1 LCYFWFCGD
10 VGNLFRPTFC
20 TLAFMPV
27 YVYQGLESGQTFS
40 LEQRIV
46 EAALTHHPETGEP
59 VKRLIGKPAI
69 AFKGSGFY
77 ANDSKGASGSTKS
90 TEPAKADSSSESS
103 EPAKADSSSQTSSES
118 TAESSPKAE
127 SKPPEVFAVK
137 D

>member
-1 LCYFWFCGD
+1 
-10 VGNLFRPTFC
+10 
-20 TLAFMPV
+20 MPV
-27 YVYQGLESGQTFS
+27 YVYQGLNSGQTFS
-40 LEQRIV
+40 LEQRIS

-77 ANDSKGASGSTKS
+77 ANDSKGGGG
-90 TEPAKADSSSESS
+90 SSSSKENSS
-103 EPAKADSSSQTSSES
+103 EAKPAESKVDSASSETS
-118 TAESSPKAE
+118 APSETKTE